1 MTAAAVV
8 LLASCGGKK
17 NDHSFVVE
25 GTLANGADKM
35 LYLEEMVPDNMGQ
48 AVFVDSI
55 ACDKNGNFRY
65 EGVMSYQT
73 FFNLYVKSGDFVVL
87 LPNFGETIELTGDYD
102 KLSTTYMVNG
112 SADSRLMWQIQNY
125 INTTSVALTELVQ
138 QDEQNRATLK
148 GEAYDKA
155 HKVTDSIFIAEYE
168 LLHETLYTFITENS
182 GSLATLYA
190 VDAPFNRNG
199 RVFYA
204 GKDFAVFEEVLSG
217 LDAAC
222 PDNPHT
228 QYYRLRMDR
237 ARSARALEQ
246 QQQQTDQA
254 IIVE

>member
-1 MTAAAVV
+1 MKRIFRILMTAAAVV
-8 LLASCGGKK
+8 LLASCKK

-55 ACDKNGNFRY
+55 ACDKNGHFRY
-65 EGVMSYQT
+65 EGEMSYQT

-168 LLHETLYTFITENS
+168 LLHETLVHNRKQRVVGYTLCRRR
-182 GSLATLYA
+182 SLQPERAC
-190 VDAPFNRNG
+190 
-199 RVFYA
+199 
-204 GKDFAVFEEVLSG
+204 VLCRQG
-217 LDAAC
+217 LCCIRRGAQRTRGCLSRQPA
-222 PDNPHT
+222 HT
-228 QYYRLRMDR
+228 ILP
-237 ARSARALEQ
+237 SAYGPRP
-246 QQQQTDQA
+246 
-254 IIVE
+254 